1 MLDLIKHFFVAL
13 KQIFTGSRNYYLWIA
28 FLGFWILLGLGT
40 YVVQLKEGL
49 IVTAMR
55 DQVSWGFYLSNF
67 TFLVGVAAAA
77 VLLVIPAYIYN
88 FKPIKEIVLFGE
100 MLAITAIVMCIMFV
114 TVDMGRPDRLW
125 HIMPFLG
132 KMNFPASLL
141 AWDVIVLNGYLFLNL
156 AVVLYVMY
164 RIAHNKDYSMAVVKP
179 LVILSIP
186 WAVSIH
192 TVTAFLYNGLPARP
206 FWNASIL
213 APRFLA
219 SAFCSGPAI
228 MIILFQIIRKISPLD
243 IEDKAINKIA
253 ELIAY
258 AMGFNLFL
266 FGAEVFK
273 EFYSGTMHLAP
284 LKYMYFGLHGQAHL
298 APWLWMAL
306 IFNLIAFALFLSTR
320 ARENPV
326 TLNLACSLVIVG
338 VYVEKGMGLVI
349 PGFIPGTLGEIYQY
363 SPTNP
368 EILITIGVWAV
379 GALLYTLMLKFAIPV
394 YTGKLRFTD
403 GARVPAK
410 VVTGQEAAIYLD
422 QGPGGIITGQS
433 S

>member
-1 MLDLIKHFFVAL
+1 
-13 KQIFTGSRNYYLWIA
+13 
-28 FLGFWILLGLGT
+28 
-40 YVVQLKEGL
+40 
-49 IVTAMR
+49 
-55 DQVSWGFYLSNF
+55 
-67 TFLVGVAAAA
+67 
-77 VLLVIPAYIYN
+77 
-88 FKPIKEIVLFGE
+88 
-100 MLAITAIVMCIMFV
+100 MCIMFIM
-114 TVDMGRPDRLW
+114 VDIGRPDRVW
-125 HIMPFLG
+125 HIMPFIG
-132 KMNFPASLL
+132 TMNFPGSML
-141 AWDVIVLNGYLFLNL
+141 AWDVLVLNGYLFLNL

-164 RIAHNKDYSMAVVKP
+164 RIAHNKEYSMAVVKP

-228 MIILFQIIRKISPLD
+228 MIILFQIIRKVSPLE

-273 EFYSGTMHLAP
+273 EFYSGTMHMAP
-284 LKYMYFGLHGQAHL
+284 LQYMYFGLHGHARL
-298 APWLWMAL
+298 VPWLWAAL
-306 IFNLIAFALFLSTR
+306 IFNLIAFVLFLSTR

-326 TLNLACSLVIVG
+326 TLNLACSLVILG
-338 VYVEKGMGLVI
+338 VYIEKGMGLVI
-349 PGFIPGTLGEIYQY
+349 PGFVPGALGEIYEY
-363 SPTNP
+363 SPTNH
-368 EILITIGVWAV
+368 EIIITIGIWAL

-394 YTGKLRFTD
+394 YTGKLRFSE
-403 GARVPAK
+403 GVRVPAE
-410 VVTGQEAAIYLD
+410 VVTGQEAAVFLD
-422 QGPGGIITGQS
+422 QGPGGMVPDQS

>member
-1 MLDLIKHFFVAL
+1 MVDLIKHFLIAM
-13 KQIFTGSRNYYLWIA
+13 KQIFTGSRRYYLWLG
-28 FLGFWILLGLGT
+28 FLGFWIVLGFGT
-40 YVVQLKEGL
+40 YVLQLKEGL

-100 MLAITAIVMCIMFV
+100 MLAITAISMCVLFIM
-114 TVDMGRPDRLW
+114 VDIGRPDRVW
-125 HIMPFLG
+125 HILPFFG
-132 KMNFPASLL
+132 AMNFPNSLL
-141 AWDVIVLNGYLFLNL
+141 AWDVLVLNGYLLINL
-156 AVVLYVMY
+156 VVVLYVMY
-164 RIAHNKDYSMAVVKP
+164 RIAHNREYSMSVVKP

-228 MIILFQIIRKISPLD
+228 MIVLFQIIRKISPLE
-243 IEDKAINKIA
+243 IEDRAINKIA

-273 EFYSGTMHLAP
+273 EFYSGTIHMAP
-284 LKYMYFGLHGQAHL
+284 IQYMYFGLHGHARL
-298 APWLWMAL
+298 VPWLWMAL
-306 IFNLIAFALFLSTR
+306 IFNLIAFSLFLSPR
-320 ARENPV
+320 ARENPM
-326 TLNLACSLVIVG
+326 TLNLACVLVIVG

-349 PGFIPGTLGEIYQY
+349 PGFIPGTLGEIYEY
-363 SPTNP
+363 SPTNH
-368 EILITIGVWAV
+368 EMLITLGIWAT
-379 GALLYTLMLKFAIPV
+379 GALLYTLMLKIAIPI
-394 YTGKLRFTD
+394 YTGALRFSEGTTVS
-403 GARVPAK
+403 AREVS
-410 VVTGQEAAIYLD
+410 GQESLVRKEGAGVAV
-422 QGPGGIITGQS
+422 GESG
-433 S
+433 